1 MNYQMAFNLA
11 DYETVETRLEKFIK
25 DFPDFRLSTEL
36 ESFQNDRFIV
46 KAYLY
51 RTFADSVAF
60 STGYAEEKISDRGV
74 NSTSALENC
83 ETSAIGRALAN
94 GGYAAKGKRPSREE
108 MSKVERVS
116 AKQIQ
121 QANEVPSFKTKEE
134 ALAADPWS
142 NHPVYND
149 PNQPM
154 AVSAAEAIATIQD
167 VLGVSNAEGCIHG
180 DMVWKEGEKNGRA
193 WGGFFCAYA
202 PRTGEAKCSTV
213 WYKLAS
219 TGKWERQALRSV

>member
-1 MNYQMAFNLA
+1 MFNLA

-25 DFPDFRLSTEL
+25 DFPDFRISTEL

-60 STGYAEEKISDRGV
+60 STGYAEEKVTDRGV

-108 MSKVERVS
+108 MSKVERLS
-116 AKQIQ
+116 AKDI
-121 QANEVPSFKTKEE
+121 AKAKEIPSFATKEE

-142 NHPVYND
+142 TEPIYGD
-149 PNQPM
+149 PKQPQ
-154 AVSAAEAIATIQD
+154 AITVAEAMDNISHI
-167 VLGVSNAEGCIHG
+167 LGVINEEECEHG
-180 DMVWKEGEKNGRA
+180 VMKWKEGEKNGRA
-193 WGGFFCAYA
+193 WGGFFCTGGNVA
-202 PRTGEAKCSTV
+202 PAQNCPTR
-213 WYKLAS
+213 WYNMAS
-219 TGKWERQALRSV
+219 SGKWEKQRLRSV